1 MSGRGKFCRL
11 HILVNRA
18 AVNGWSSAVDRVYG
32 GEYCTAE
39 KLYLF
44 GHITIIAKAAVATV
58 KRVG

>member
-1 MSGRGKFCRL
+1 MDGLQQSTGCMEANIVL
-11 HILVNRA
+11 LN
-18 AVNGWSSAVDRVYG
+18 
-32 GEYCTAE
+32 